1 MIIAGDIGGTKTVLA
16 LYSLEAGKLKHVK
29 QAVFPSKG
37 PKSLEEILEKFLV
50 DEKIF
55 LLKLGVLELLVLC
68 LAENARP
75 QTYLGNLMN

>member
-16 LYSLEAGKLKHVK
+16 LYALEAGKLKLIR

-50 DEKIF
+50 DEKKSYYRSR
-55 LLKLGVLELLVLC
+55 LLWC
-68 LAENARP
+68 SWRC
-75 QTYLGNLMN
+75 Y